1 MSHGTGTVNRLL
13 NSCNKASVSMAKRG
27 IEKGKILMEV
37 RSEANLIAHKK
48 YDGGKYQQGKESP
61 NKQHQTHLTERGG
74 VKNPIYDFPC
84 VQE

>member
-1 MSHGTGTVNRLL
+1 
-13 NSCNKASVSMAKRG
+13 
-27 IEKGKILMEV
+27 MEV
-37 RSEANLIAHKK
+37 RSEANLIVHKK

-61 NKQHQTHLTERGG
+61 NKQTQTHLTERGR